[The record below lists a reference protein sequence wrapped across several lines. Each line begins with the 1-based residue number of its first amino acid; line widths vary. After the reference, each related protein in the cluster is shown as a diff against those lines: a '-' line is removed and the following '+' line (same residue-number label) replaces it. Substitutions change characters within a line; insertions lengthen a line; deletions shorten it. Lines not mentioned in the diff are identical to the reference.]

1 MDLSAL
7 LSGLITDDTVKQV
20 SKKTKASKKDVTS
33 VLTSALPML
42 IANGNQTTTQQV
54 AQASGVSQNATSN
67 ILSAA
72 APMLLGPLGGGS
84 NSSSSSSSS
93 GNASAGG
100 INLGLIT
107 SLLGA
112 VDLGKLTSGLMSLV
126 STNTSKEEREEKV
139 DLPSGSGKKPSGSGK
154 KPSSGKKPASSGK
167 KTPTSAKKP
176 ASSAKKPASGKK
188 EESSGSPLSAVTG
201 LLGKLFK

>member
-1 MDLSAL
+1 MDISAL

-42 IANGNQTTTQQV
+42 LANGNQTTTQQV
-54 AQASGVSQNATSN
+54 AQASGVSQSATSN

-72 APMLLGPLGGGS
+72 APMLLGSLGGGS
-84 NSSSSSSSS
+84 SSSSNSSSS
-93 GNASAGG
+93 GNASSGVAGG
-100 INLGLIT
+100 LNLGILT

-126 STNTSKEEREEKV
+126 STNTSKDEK
-139 DLPSGSGKKPSGSGK
+139 DEKPSGSGK
-154 KPSSGKKPASSGK
+154 KTSTAKKTSGAKKTSSTAKKPSTGK
-167 KTPTSAKKP
+167 KTGTSAKKT
-176 ASSAKKPASGKK
+176 
-188 EESSGSPLSAVTG
+188 ESSGNPLGAVTG